1 MCVLAS
7 VCARRGEGGEGKERK
22 RERREREGEERERER
37 EREGGRCEST
47 AVCMSVYHNGCS
59 FDKIRSRTHSVTC
72 IHTHDDIITSLS
84 HDACHF
90 TLSTYT
96 LLKFVLG
103 L

>member
-7 VCARRGEGGEGKERK
+7 VCTRRERGEGEGERGGER
-22 RERREREGEERERER
+22 EERERER
-37 EREGGRCEST
+37 EREGDVRCEST
-47 AVCMSVYHNGCS
+47 AVCMSVCHNGCS

-72 IHTHDDIITSLS
+72 THIHNDIITSLS

>member
-1 MCVLAS
+1 M
-7 VCARRGEGGEGKERK
+7 
-22 RERREREGEERERER
+22 
-37 EREGGRCEST
+37 RCEST
-47 AVCMSVYHNGCS
+47 AVYMSVCHNGCS

-72 IHTHDDIITSLS
+72 IHTHNDIITSLS